1 MRPEIHPEYTETT
14 IRCACGNTLTTN
26 STVPDLSVEIC
37 SSCHPFYTGKQRL
50 VDTAGMVERYRRRYK
65 MESPAEDD
73 ANSET
78 AEPSVE
84 DTPPLDSGAED
95 ASPVEEGQTAG
106 TAES

>member
-14 IRCACGNTLTTN
+14 IRCACGNTLTTH

-37 SSCHPFYTGKQRL
+37 SNCHPFYTGKQRL

-65 MESPAEDD
+65 IETPESDEEEVGGAQSASEANLTTNPVAE
-73 ANSET
+73 ET
-78 AEPSVE
+78 A
-84 DTPPLDSGAED
+84 L
-95 ASPVEEGQTAG
+95 VEESQTAG

>member
-14 IRCACGNTLTTN
+14 IRCACGNTLTTH

-37 SSCHPFYTGKQRL
+37 SNCHPFYTGKQRL

-65 MESPAEDD
+65 IETPESDEVGGAES
-73 ANSET
+73 AGEENPTTNAGSEET
-78 AEPSVE
+78 A
-84 DTPPLDSGAED
+84 L
-95 ASPVEEGQTAG
+95 VEEIQTAG